1 MERVKTGIEGLDQ
14 ALHGGIP
21 KGNVIL
27 LSGSAGT
34 GKTLVC
40 LSFIYHGATKFNE
53 PGIYISTDQT
63 PEELRLQARNFGWD
77 LEALEKKNMLRL
89 YHVDVTSE
97 KDMQYLKKL
106 DKVAK
111 EIKAKR
117 VVLDS
122 LTTVTEFLTPFE
134 IRKGMKLFETLEA
147 ISPVPM
153 TEAIV
158 AKNVLMKIINYLKST
173 GCTCL
178 VTSELP
184 EEGPW
189 LSRDTC
195 SEFLVD
201 GIILLRYF
209 EYAVGKPRS
218 LMVRKLRYSDHSSE
232 PWDMIISKEG
242 ITVKPPEKGIVV
254 PKLE

>member
-34 GKTLVC
+34 GKTLIC

-63 PEELRLQARNFGWD
+63 PEELRLQAKNFGWD

-106 DKVAK
+106 GKVAK

-117 VVLDS
+117 IVLDS

-184 EEGPW
+184 EEGNW

-195 SEFLVD
+195 SEFLAD
-201 GIILLRYF
+201 GVITLRPFKYARSDIDLL
-209 EYAVGKPRS
+209 V
-218 LMVRKLRYSDHSSE
+218 VKLRYGSHSK
-232 PWDMIISKEG
+232 DLHKIY
-242 ITVKPPEKGIVV
+242 ITEKGVEVKPAEKGVV
-254 PKLE
+254 I